1 MYTCMTHISDVNFR
15 RTSRN
20 NCLGKSQFEVDL
32 MILFLPLEICIFE
45 LEALWCNIMKIF
57 IGF

>member
-20 NCLGKSQFEVDL
+20 NCLGKSHFEVDL